1 MKRFFVAVALFSAVS
16 SVGAGPRKYAPPY
29 RLAQGVEL
37 PRTEFVSYRSQR
49 DAVRDDCDSSQYY
62 IGLNGAWCC
71 RFFDSEAAVPQ
82 ELAGGNVGA
91 LERMVASWDTVSLP
105 GAWEIAGHGGRGKA
119 VFASRAYDFAED
131 RRQVR
136 PPYLPGGRNGQVAV
150 YVRKFTVPFDLFD
163 KAHFLHIGAV
173 KAGARIFVNGEE
185 VGFSRVDSKNP
196 AEFDITKYVSEGRNW
211 VAIVVPQWTE
221 ASYLEDWQG
230 WRLSGINRG
239 LYVFAQPKI
248 RMRDYLVRTTL
259 DPTYTNWLLETAM
272 LLKTQLL
279 NPFGVTVYYDLYDPQ
294 GKLVNSNF
302 RDVEVGMRVEDTV
315 RFTASIPNVA
325 KWTAEQPNL
334 YTILY
339 RIKREGRFT
348 EYVACRVGFRTVE
361 VEGERFLVNG
371 RPVVFKGVN
380 LAEHADST
388 GNFVNEAQMRRM
400 LDEMKLAG
408 VNAVRTDGY
417 PLPSSFYKLCDE
429 LGFYVCDVA
438 NINTWGLGS
447 SLYRGGTIS
456 NDPAWREAYLARI
469 DAMYE
474 RNKNHPSVVMW
485 SLGDRSGNGY
495 NMYQGYL
502 MLKHKERTRPVVYN
516 GAAMEWNTDV
526 YCPDYPKSAEN
537 GSGRP
542 MIPSRVGVDPVW
554 WTAPGAQGAFL
565 ERWNDMTLTAQ
576 VPGGKYL
583 LADDY
588 KRVPMVSDEAFVT
601 VAVSTNEAVRTLF
614 ANVAITQVDGAR
626 GVYRFE
632 NRMQF
637 ADLKDFQ
644 VRYQL
649 MVGGRLAR
657 EGILNVAAAPGKSVD
672 VQIPAVG
679 GAGKDRKL
687 LITVGHIARA
697 EF

>member
-1 MKRFFVAVALFSAVS
+1 MKRFFVAVALIGTV
-16 SVGAGPRKYAPPY
+16 VGAWAGPKRYAAPY
-29 RLAQGVEL
+29 VIAQGQEL
-37 PRTEFVSYRSQR
+37 PRSEFVSYRSMR
-49 DAVRDDCDSSQYY
+49 DAFRDEADSSQYY
-62 IGLNGAWCC
+62 IGLNGAWSC
-71 RFFDSEAAVPQ
+71 RFFASEAEVPT
-82 ELAGGNVGA
+82 ELLGGGKLEP
-91 LERMVASWDTVSLP
+91 LERLATSWDTVSLP
-105 GAWEIAGHGGRGKA
+105 GAWELAGHGGRGSA
-119 VFASRAYDFAED
+119 VFASKAYDFAEN

-136 PPYLPGGRNGQVAV
+136 PPYLPRTAPVAV
-150 YVRKFTVPFDLFD
+150 YIRKFTIPFDLFD

-173 KAGARIFVNGEE
+173 KAGVRVYVNGQEI
-185 VGFSRVDSKNP
+185 GFSQADSKNP
-196 AEFDITKYVSEGRNW
+196 VEFDVTKYVDEGRNW
-211 VAIVVPQWTE
+211 VALVVPQWT
-221 ASYLEDWQG
+221 AGSYLEDWQE
-230 WRLSGINRG
+230 WRLSGINRD

-259 DPTYTNWLLETAM
+259 DPTYTNGLLETAM

-279 NPFGVTVYYDLYDPQ
+279 NPFPVTVYYDLYDPQ

-361 VEGERFLVNG
+361 VKGERLLVNG
-371 RPVVFKGVN
+371 QPVFFKGVN
-380 LAEHADST
+380 LAEHVDST
-388 GNFVNEAQMRRM
+388 GNCVSAAQMRRM

-408 VNAVRTDGY
+408 VNAIRTDGY
-417 PLPSSFYKLCDE
+417 PLPSSFYRLCDE

-438 NINTWGLGS
+438 NIDAWGLGN

-456 NDPAWREAYLARI
+456 NDPAWWEAYLARI

-502 MLKHKERTRPVVYN
+502 MLKGKERTRPVVYN
-516 GAAMEWNTDV
+516 GAGMEWNTDV
-526 YCPDYPKSAEN
+526 YCPDYPKAAEN

-542 MIPSRVGVDPVW
+542 FIPSRVAADPKW
-554 WTAPGAQGAFL
+554 WSVPGGQGAFL
-565 ERWNDMTLTAQ
+565 ERWNDMALTAE

-583 LADDY
+583 LSDDY
-588 KRVPMVSDEAFVT
+588 KRMPMASEESFAA
-601 VAVSTNEAVRTLF
+601 VAMAENEAVRRIF
-614 ANVAITQVDGAR
+614 ANVAISQVDAAKGI
-626 GVYRFE
+626 YRFE
-632 NRMQF
+632 NRLQF
-637 ADLKDFQ
+637 TDLNHFTA
-644 VRYQL
+644 RYRL
-649 MVGGRLAR
+649 TAGGRLLR
-657 EGILNVAAAPGKSVD
+657 EGVVNLSAAPGEAKE

-679 GAGKDRKL
+679 ALGKDRKL
-687 LITVGHIARA
+687 VITVGNIARA